1 VQGLEREYFKK
12 LGVPMVALETTVH
25 DQPPTEEQI
34 TKVKTFLEV
43 LS

>member
-1 VQGLEREYFKK
+1 
-12 LGVPMVALETTVH
+12 MVALETTVH

-34 TKVKTFLEV
+34 TKVKTFSEI

>member
-1 VQGLEREYFKK
+1 
-12 LGVPMVALETTVH
+12 VALETTVH

-34 TKVKTFLEV
+34 TKVKTFIEI

>member
-1 VQGLEREYFKK
+1 MLPIVT
-12 LGVPMVALETTVH
+12 LETTVH

-34 TKVKTFLEV
+34 TKVKTFIEM